1 MIALYS
7 GKYTEADLH
16 FLEIILTFS
25 IDSVKTSCSCNPNNC
40 TTCEVIE
47 ACRDLH
53 RLQTYV
59 HNSII
64 KIRKNKKKIVL
75 TKSHNSII
83 IIL

>member
-7 GKYTEADLH
+7 GKYTEADLL

-25 IDSVKTSCSCNPNNC
+25 IDLIKASPSCNPNNC
-40 TTCEVIE
+40 NTCEVIE

-64 KIRKNKKKIVL
+64 KNTKK
-75 TKSHNSII
+75 
-83 IIL
+83 

>member
-40 TTCEVIE
+40 NTCEVIE

-59 HNSII
+59 HNTIMR
-64 KIRKNKKKIVL
+64 RKNKKDY
-75 TKSHNSII
+75 
-83 IIL
+83 

>member
-25 IDSVKTSCSCNPNNC
+25 IDTIKTSSTCNPNNC
-40 TTCEVIE
+40 NACEVIE
-47 ACRDLH
+47 ACKDLH

-64 KIRKNKKKIVL
+64 KKYEKIKNSVDKI
-75 TKSHNSII
+75 TQ
-83 IIL
+83 

>member
-1 MIALYS
+1 MLALYS

-40 TTCEVIE
+40 NTCEVIE

-59 HNSII
+59 HNTII
-64 KIRKNKKKIVL
+64 RRKNKK
-75 TKSHNSII
+75 II
-83 IIL
+83 DKNHQ

>member
-1 MIALYS
+1 MDTDYRIERRIKMIALYS

-25 IDSVKTSCSCNPNNC
+25 IDSIKTSSSCNPYNC
-40 TTCEVIE
+40 STCEVIE
-47 ACRDLH
+47 ACKDLH

-64 KIRKNKKKIVL
+64 KNTKKK
-75 TKSHNSII
+75 
-83 IIL
+83 

>member
-25 IDSVKTSCSCNPNNC
+25 IDTIKTSCSCNPNNC
-40 TTCEVIE
+40 NTCEVIE
-47 ACRDLH
+47 ACKDLH

-59 HNSII
+59 HNLII
-64 KIRKNKKKIVL
+64 KNTKKLKNSVDKI
-75 TKSHNSII
+75 TQ
-83 IIL
+83 